1 MKQVKKVVAYVCE
14 TPVTGTEM
22 VISKESQLEKIYKYA
37 QRENIEVVA
46 VYEDE
51 KWSENFTTRPGVQ
64 KVMDCKEKV
73 DAVLVDR
80 VWCFSRK
87 MSELKPFVEELEKN
101 NEQLVSA
108 TCLWDCVSQQIRQ
121 RYMGSLAE
129 KQRQAAKAKTAAN
142 VSVAA

>member
-14 TPVTGTEM
+14 TPVTGTDM
-22 VISKESQLEKIYKYA
+22 VISKESQLERIHKYA
-37 QRENIEVVA
+37 ERENIEVVA
-46 VYEDE
+46 VYEDS
-51 KWSENFTTRPGVQ
+51 KWTENFTARPGVQ
-64 KVMDCKEKV
+64 KVMDCHEKV

-87 MSELKPFVEELEKN
+87 MSALKPFVEELEKN
-101 NEQLVSA
+101 GEELVAA
-108 TCLWDCVSQQIRQ
+108 TCLWDCVSQQVRH

-129 KQRQAAKAKTAAN
+129 KQQAAARANAAAH

>member
-1 MKQVKKVVAYVCE
+1 M
-14 TPVTGTEM
+14 
-22 VISKESQLEKIYKYA
+22 
-37 QRENIEVVA
+37 
-46 VYEDE
+46 
-51 KWSENFTTRPGVQ
+51 
-64 KVMDCKEKV
+64 
-73 DAVLVDR
+73 LVDR

-129 KQRQAAKAKTAAN
+129 KQRQAANAKTAAN
-142 VSVAA
+142 VSAAA